1 MIYPIYADAG
11 NRSQAATIIK
21 TIRIKGGANVRN
33 KYTLATP
40 TGVVTEVSDEDL
52 ALLQKDPAFKIHVA
66 KGFMK
71 VMSTEKVDVSDMEKK
86 DRSAQLTDSEHAAV
100 SATTATAGYH
110 DQWKGQKGV
119 GFQA

>member
-1 MIYPIYADAG
+1 MVYPIYASNG
-11 NRSQAATIIK
+11 QKSQAATMLK

-52 ALLQKDPAFKIHVA
+52 ALLQKDPAFQNHVA

-71 VMSTEKVDVSDMEKK
+71 VMNTEKVDVSDMEKR
-86 DRSAQLTDSEHAAV
+86 DRSAQLTDAEHAAY
-100 SATTATAGYH
+100 SATTASAGRH
-110 DQWKGQKGV
+110 DQWHGARGV